1 MLLKNHSSSNC
12 DGFSVSLPINPGHKS
27 ITKGV
32 ILPDLQ
38 KINQR
43 EIKQLSK
50 SPQLASGHIW
60 MGTQVCEMMDVHFK
74 VCTADTYRLL
84 RIEGIQVLVVRDTFS
99 EVEIA
104 KLGHNE
110 PQQLR
115 NQRKWKE
122 KKNSA

>member
-1 MLLKNHSSSNC
+1 
-12 DGFSVSLPINPGHKS
+12 
-27 ITKGV
+27 
-32 ILPDLQ
+32 
-38 KINQR
+38 
-43 EIKQLSK
+43 
-50 SPQLASGHIW
+50 